1 MVISPKFKYAFVS
14 TVKGGTNSLYNVLAK
29 HYEGI
34 RYGDFHCN
42 DVHEIPADWLIF
54 TTCRNPYVRAVS
66 IWWSTCKRCKD
77 RYQFRQ
83 LCSNP
88 DSFED
93 FAEWA
98 ASVQPDLPSMG
109 DSQRQLLMTQSARH
123 GKIKF
128 DQILRMEH
136 LETDFTTL
144 PFVQSVNRAIPQL
157 NPTVGQRLSAENY
170 LTERAILAV
179 QKWMSADFERYGYS
193 SEVSME
199 SSLG

>member
-1 MVISPKFKYAFVS
+1 MVISPKYQYAFVS
-14 TVKGGTNSLYNVLAK
+14 TVKGGTNSLYDVLTT
-29 HYEGI
+29 HYEGV

-42 DVHEIPADWLIF
+42 DVHEIPKTWLIF
-54 TTCRNPYVRAVS
+54 STCRNPYVRAVS
-66 IWWSTCKRCKD
+66 IWWSTCMRGKD

-88 DSFED
+88 DSFEE

-98 ASVQPDLPSMG
+98 AAVQPELQSMG

-123 GKIKF
+123 GEIKF

-136 LETDFTTL
+136 LKADFEAL
-144 PFVQSVNRAIPQL
+144 PFVQSHNRELPQL

-170 LTERAILAV
+170 LTERAIAAV
-179 QKWMSADFERYGYS
+179 QNWMNDDFDRYGYS
-193 SEVSME
+193 REVSLE
-199 SSLG
+199 TSLG